1 MMADAD
7 GSFTFK
13 VAAQDGSA
21 RTGEIT
27 TPHGVIPTPIFMPVG
42 TYGSVKAVG
51 PDDLAA
57 IGAKIVLSNTYH
69 LMLRPGEELIR
80 QLGGLHRFMSWDG
93 PILTDSGG
101 FQVFSLAKLRKM
113 TEEGVSFQSHI
124 DGAKSFLSPEKAIAV
139 QEALGVDIMMC
150 LDECTPYPADRDQ
163 ALESMA
169 LTNRWAKRCRDAK
182 TPGTGQALFGI
193 VQGGMHTELRRQA
206 AEEISSMDFEGHALG
221 GLALG
226 EPMEVRLEAV
236 KAGVDA
242 LPREKPLYL
251 MGLGTPEDLV
261 ECIRLGADM
270 FDCVMPTRN
279 ARNGQLLTRFGKVVI
294 KNAKYR
300 DDDRPVDNECGC
312 YTCRNFSRAY
322 LRHLYVC
329 GELLAYRLN
338 SIHNLYYYLSL
349 AAQARAAIASGGY
362 DEFYKGFYA
371 MRHQGESDTAAL
383 ED

>member
-1 MMADAD
+1 MTDVD
-7 GSFTFK
+7 GSFSFK
-13 VAAQDGSA
+13 VVAQDGSA

-42 TYGSVKAVG
+42 TYGSVKAIG

-57 IGAKIVLSNTYH
+57 IGAKIILSNTYH

-80 QLGGLHRFMSWDG
+80 KLGGLHRFMSWDG

-150 LDECTPYPADRDQ
+150 LDECTPYPADRKQ
-163 ALESMA
+163 TMESMA
-169 LTNRWAKRCRDAK
+169 LTNRWAKRCLEAQ
-182 TPGTGQALFGI
+182 TPGTGQTLFGI
-193 VQGGMHTELRRQA
+193 VQGGMYPDLRKQA
-206 AEEISSMDFEGHALG
+206 AEEIAAMGFKGHSLG

-226 EPMEVRLEAV
+226 EPMEVRLDVVA
-236 KAGVDA
+236 AGVEA

-300 DDDRPVDNECGC
+300 DDERPVDEECGC

-349 AAQARAAIASGGY
+349 AAQARAAVKAGGFE
-362 DEFYKGFYA
+362 EFYKGFYA
-371 MRHQGESDTAAL
+371 MRHQGESDTAPL